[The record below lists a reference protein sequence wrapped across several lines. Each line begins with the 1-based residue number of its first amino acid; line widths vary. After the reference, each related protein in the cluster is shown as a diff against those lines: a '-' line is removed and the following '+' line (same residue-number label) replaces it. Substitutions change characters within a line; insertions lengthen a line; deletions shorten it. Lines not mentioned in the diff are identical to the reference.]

1 METRAGDPGAFA
13 HFDLNRVDSP
23 AFVID
28 AAKLRANLA
37 ILADVRD
44 RAGIKVLAALKA
56 FSMWRVAPLIG
67 DALDGV
73 CTSGLWEARLAREH
87 YRGEI
92 ATYCAAYKAQDLP
105 EICAIS
111 DHVIFNSPG
120 QIARFRAALDTLTGF
135 DIGLRINPL
144 HATGDVPR
152 YDPCAPHSRLGFPVD
167 QLQPGD
173 LAGVSGLH
181 FHTLCEQDFGPLQRT
196 WEALRPHIAP
206 YLSQLKWLNFG
217 GGHHI
222 TRADYQRDELVDFL
236 KAVKAETALE
246 IYLEPGEAVALDAG
260 ILVGT
265 ILDTHWNGMPLA
277 ITDIS
282 ATCHMPDVIEAP
294 YRPALLGELPP
305 KDAASSDPP
314 PLGEVA
320 ARSADG
326 GGGAFGA
333 PSVSP
338 FGSATSPDGGG
349 IRESRHGAV
358 RLGGPSCLAGD
369 VIGDYHLPAPVEP
382 GQRFAFLD
390 QAHYS
395 MVKTTSFNGVPLPSI
410 WLWDSSDDVLECVRR
425 FGWETFR
432 DRLS

>member
-13 HFDLNRVDSP
+13 HFDLQRVDSP
-23 AFVID
+23 AFVVD

-56 FSMWRVAPLIG
+56 FSMWRVAPLVG
-67 DALDGV
+67 TALDGV
-73 CTSGLWEARLAREH
+73 CASGLWEARLAREH
-87 YRGEI
+87 YLGEI

-120 QIARFRAALDTLTGF
+120 QIARFRELLDTMTGF

-144 HATGDVPR
+144 HAEGEVPR
-152 YDPCAPHSRLGFPVD
+152 YDPCAPHSRLGFPID
-167 QLQPGD
+167 QLEP
-173 LAGVSGLH
+173 AHMIGVTGLH
-181 FHTLCEQDFGPLQRT
+181 FHSLCEQDFRPLERT
-196 WEALRPHIAP
+196 WAAVLPRIRP
-206 YLSQLKWLNFG
+206 YLSQLEWLNFG

-222 TRADYQRDELVDFL
+222 TRADYQRDELVEFL
-236 KAVKAETALE
+236 KGVKAETGCE

-294 YRPALLGELPP
+294 YRPAMLGEIDEA
-305 KDAASSDPP
+305 DAAVETVT
-314 PLGEVA
+314 G
-320 ARSADG
+320 
-326 GGGAFGA
+326 
-333 PSVSP
+333 
-338 FGSATSPDGGG
+338 
-349 IRESRHGAV
+349 GAV

-369 VIGDYHLPAPVEP
+369 VIGDYHLPVPAEP

-395 MVKTTSFNGVPLPSI
+395 MVKTTTFNGVPLPSI
-410 WLWDSSDDVLECVRR
+410 WLWDSTDDSLECVKR